1 MSPCG
6 TFRHPQAAEA
16 GTWRRI
22 TTFPFLWFLEKNG
35 VLYRDDGSRLVD
47 NNTLVALA
55 PMTAESRTEEKEIMT
70 KVVVNLINRND

>member
-1 MSPCG
+1 MSPYG

-47 NNTLVALA
+47 NNTLAALA

-70 KVVVNLINRND
+70 NLINRND

>member
-1 MSPCG
+1 MAPSGTHRPPKREHGEGSRLSRFCG
-6 TFRHPQAAEA
+6 SSK
-16 GTWRRI
+16 
-22 TTFPFLWFLEKNG
+22 KNG